1 MPSLPST
8 AVHRALLTAVIILLL
23 FLGYRVLA
31 PFIVPMVWAGIL
43 AYVTWPAYQR
53 LQRTTGGSANSSAA
67 LMTVLLALGL
77 VLPMAWGI
85 YVLQDEAGKVM
96 GRVTAQLSSGTL
108 QTPAFLRNLP
118 GIGPEI
124 ERFLNRLLHDPAAL
138 RDQVERLSQHALGSA
153 GAIAGGISRNAAKLG
168 MTLIT
173 LFFFY
178 RDGEL
183 LMAQIRTA
191 LQHLIGRRA
200 NGYVQAAADMTR
212 AVVIGIV
219 LTALA
224 QGFLAGIGYA
234 VAGLDSPVF
243 LAAITTL
250 IAMVP
255 FGTPFAWGSVAVW
268 LFAQGDIVAA
278 LGLAAWGT
286 FVISWVDNIIRPIVI
301 SNKTHIPF
309 LLVMF
314 GVLGGLNA
322 FGMVGLFLG
331 PVILAV
337 LVAVWREWLEGEKAA
352 G

>member
-1 MPSLPST
+1 MPTPHASAL
-8 AVHRALLTAVIILLL
+8 HRALLASLIVLLL
-23 FLGYRVLA
+23 FLGFRVLA
-31 PFIVPMVWAGIL
+31 PFLTPMVWAGIL
-43 AYVTWPAYQR
+43 AYVTWPGYQR
-53 LQRTTGGSANSSAA
+53 LKRALGGGPNRSAA
-67 LMTVLLALGL
+67 LMTVGLTLLL

-85 YVLQDEAGKVM
+85 YVLQDEAGKVTA
-96 GRVTAQLSSGTL
+96 RLTAQLTSGTL
-108 QTPAFLRNLP
+108 KTPDFIRTLP
-118 GIGPEI
+118 GVGQEFDS
-124 ERFLNRLLHDPAAL
+124 FLNRLIHEPGAL
-138 RDQVERLSQHALGSA
+138 RSQLERLGQHVLGSA

-183 LMAQIRTA
+183 LMQQIRTA

-224 QGFLAGIGYA
+224 QGLLAGLGYA
-234 VAGLDSPVF
+234 VAGMDSPVF

-286 FVISWVDNIIRPIVI
+286 FVISWVDNIIRPMVI
-301 SNKTHIPF
+301 SGKTHIPF

-337 LVAVWREWLEGEKAA
+337 LVAVWREWLEGEKAE

>member
-1 MPSLPST
+1 MST
-8 AVHRALLTAVIILLL
+8 PQASAIHRALLIVVIALLM
-23 FLGYRVLA
+23 FLGYRVLSA
-31 PFIVPMVWAGIL
+31 FIVPMVWAGIL
-43 AYVTWPAYQR
+43 AYVTWPGYQR
-53 LQRTTGGSANSSAA
+53 LKRATGGPNRSAA
-67 LMTVLLALGL
+67 LMTVLLALVL

-96 GRVTAQLSSGTL
+96 GRLTAQLSSGTL
-108 QTPAFLRNLP
+108 QTPGFIRTLP
-118 GIGPEI
+118 GIGHEL
-124 ERFLNRLLHDPAAL
+124 EGFLDRLLHEPGAL
-138 RDQVERLSQHALGSA
+138 RAQLERVTQHVWGSA

-168 MTLIT
+168 MTLVT

-178 RDGEL
+178 RDGEV

-191 LQHLIGRRA
+191 LQHLIGRRT

-224 QGFLAGIGYA
+224 QGFLAGVGYA
-234 VAGLDSPVF
+234 VAGMDSPVF

-250 IAMVP
+250 IALIP
-255 FGTPFAWGSVAVW
+255 FGTPFAWGSVAIW
-268 LFAQGDIVAA
+268 LFAQGDVAAA

-286 FVISWVDNIIRPIVI
+286 FVISWVDNIIRPFVI
-301 SNKTHIPF
+301 SGKTHIPF

-337 LVAVWREWLEGEKAA
+337 LVAVWRQWLEGEKAEA
-352 G
+352 